1 MNGVDQIID
10 GRQAVFFND
19 VRDMGISHRRVGAGM
34 AEKGL
39 NVTKA

>member
-10 GRQAVFFND
+10 GRQAVFFSD
-19 VRDMGISHRRVGAGM
+19 VSDMGISHRRVGVGM

>member
-10 GRQAVFFND
+10 GRQTVFFGD
-19 VRDMGISHRRVGAGM
+19 LGDMGIPHRRVGAGM

>member
-10 GRQAVFFND
+10 GRQTVFFSD
-19 VRDMGISHRRVGAGM
+19 LGDMGISHRRVGAGM

-39 NVTKA
+39 NVAKA